1 MDFFRTVW
9 QTIFSPSGFS
19 RLAERSFFRA
29 LFYYLILAVLLGVIF
44 SSLEGCGTGREIR
57 QACSFLFEKTGGFRI
72 GKEGLVTVRTPE
84 EKKEYEIVTSR
95 GRMRIDYLPTAK
107 ISPSD
112 MDTWEQDTLYGVI
125 LLRNAVLSWTK
136 YAADGSAFMVM
147 FAPLENKFPNVP
159 AVQVLDREEFSSF
172 VSKVG
177 KPTGVPADL
186 RGELKR
192 GEYKD
197 PSALSRI
204 LEGFVSFG
212 NLCILL
218 LQYIFLGLFTVG
230 FFILLQLFRMGPD
243 GKRLPLKTNAVITL
257 FAALPGLLAGAVIQS
272 FHIPFLDFQNVFLL
286 VFFLYD
292 ILAFHAYCTGKGRGD
307 EEEKTGEDGHDG
319 EEDKKNEQDEN
330 HKE

>member
-9 QTIFSPSGFS
+9 QTAFSPSSFS
-19 RLAERSFFRA
+19 RLAQRSFWRA
-29 LFYYLILAVLLGVIF
+29 LSYYLILAVLLGAIF

-57 QACSFLFEKTGGFRI
+57 QACSFLFEKTGGFRF
-72 GKEGLVTVRTPE
+72 GKEGLVTVRTPD
-84 EKKEYEIVTSR
+84 EKKEYEILTSR
-95 GRMRIDYLPTAK
+95 GRMRIDYLPMAALPV
-107 ISPSD
+107 SE
-112 MDTWEQDTLYGVI
+112 MGNWEQDTLYGVI

-136 YAADGSAFMVM
+136 YTADGSAFMVM

-177 KPTGVPADL
+177 KPVGVQADL
-186 RGELKR
+186 RKELKK
-192 GEYKD
+192 GNYTD
-197 PSALSRI
+197 PAALSRI
-204 LEGFVSFG
+204 LEGFVSLG
-212 NLCILL
+212 NLGILL

-243 GKRLPLKTNAVITL
+243 GRRLPLKINAALTL
-257 FAALPGLLAGAVIQS
+257 FAALPGLLAGAVVQS

-307 EEEKTGEDGHDG
+307 EEEKAG
-319 EEDKKNEQDEN
+319 EEEHDAEEDEKNEQDEN
-330 HKE
+330 HK